1 MAEKKVVGIRF
12 QNVGKLYHFDATYI
26 SELLV
31 GDFVI
36 VSTSRGQQMGQ
47 VMGVIESPPKPPR
60 GSWKRVERKANP
72 NDLLIR
78 QNLKKKEL
86 EVTIECRDK
95 ASKLGYEGLKIVASE
110 FSFDSSSLSVLYN
123 TEDQEEINLSKLI
136 SFVSKKYPK
145 SKVEF
150 RRIGPR
156 DVAKIVGGMG
166 ACGMGI
172 RCCSMFLTEFS
183 PISIRMA
190 KAQGISLDPSEITG
204 MCGRLRCCLIYEYQ
218 QYVEARKKMPKRNK
232 KVMTPYGEGKVVDS
246 IPLKE
251 AVLVRVPNEDN
262 KLMEFPLEDLEPLE
276 ELEALKK
283 KAKEPCAK
291 HGDGECDCQIPKK
304 SSSKPN
310 RNRNGNHN
318 RKGTKKPGDK
328 KK

>member
-12 QNVGKLYHFDATYI
+12 QKVGKLYHFDASYI
-26 SELLV
+26 SDLLV

-36 VSTSRGQQMGQ
+36 VSTSRGRQMGQ

-78 QNLKKKEL
+78 QNLEQKEL
-86 EVTIECRDK
+86 EVTIKCREK
-95 ASKLGYEGLKIVASE
+95 ASKLGFEGLKIVTSE
-110 FSFDSSSLSVLYN
+110 FSFDSSTLTVLYH
-123 TEDQEEINLSKLI
+123 TEDQEDVNLSKLI
-136 SFVSKKYPK
+136 SFISKDYSK

-218 QYVEARKKMPKRNK
+218 QYVEARKKMPKRGK

-262 KLMEFPLEDLEPLE
+262 KLMEFPLEDLQPLE

-291 HGDGECDCQIPKK
+291 HGDGGCNCQPPNKADSAPK
-304 SSSKPN
+304 SKGN
-310 RNRNGNHN
+310 RSGRP
-318 RKGTKKPGDK
+318 RDK